1 MELAILDKVFTNH
14 IDAVT
19 LREEVVIRLLE
30 AHFAYQHYAG
40 CQSYGQADYLR
51 PVMLAS
57 FIQSFY
63 C

>member
-14 IDAVT
+14 IDTVT

-30 AHFAYQHYAG
+30 AYFAYQHYTG
-40 CQSYGQADYLR
+40 CQSYGQTDYLR

-57 FIQSFY
+57 FI
-63 C
+63 